1 MGLRFLTQSQHSYHR
16 RPQGAFSRALEEFL
30 KAPSCTLSHMACL
43 QADPCSNVHGTS
55 PRAREPK
62 SH

>member
-1 MGLRFLTQSQHSYHR
+1 MGLRFLTQSQHSHHR

-43 QADPCSNVHGTS
+43 QADQCPWYFTQSEGTQ
-55 PRAREPK
+55 EPPG
-62 SH
+62 